1 MVTFAPCA
9 TRERVTAAP
18 IPRAPPVTTACLPDS
33 ACDICSMYL
42 LDLQHQLRA
51 GQVPFQLFFSTQI
64 LLGPGDISEPL
75 LGRFMQCPCGIG
87 QMRPRHS
94 TEVGAPRRYDRIHMI
109 AFKNI

>member
-64 LLGPGDISEPL
+64 LLGPGDFSDPL
-75 LGRFMQCPCGIG
+75 FGLFMQCPWGIAQG
-87 QMRPRHS
+87 GRRNGI
-94 TEVGAPRRYDRIHMI
+94 EVGPPRRYDRI
-109 AFKNI
+109 